1 MALGEGVLRD
11 ARCLTHED
19 VGRFAMNISGLRVAL
34 FSGNY
39 NYTRDGANLSLNSL
53 VDFLLSQGAS
63 VRIYSPVVDEPAFPA
78 TGDLVG
84 VPASPIPGRS
94 EYRLVYRIGRRVTR
108 DLNDFVPNIIHISSP
123 EALGHWA
130 VSYAKKH
137 DLPVI
142 ASVHTRF
149 DTYLRYY
156 HAGFLERGIT
166 AILRRLY
173 RRCDAIVVPSPS
185 MAEILRG
192 QRMNDDIGIWPSGV
206 DQDVFSPAAR
216 SMEWRRELGIAD
228 DEVVVGFLGRLVLE
242 KGLGVFC
249 DTLDELKRRGL
260 KLRVLVIGD
269 GPARSWFEQRLPGA
283 VFVGFLSGSALSR
296 AIASMDIF
304 FNPSVTETF
313 GIVTLEAMSC
323 GLPVVGAD
331 SPGTSSLVVDGV
343 NGRLISPADIT
354 GFADA
359 VAYYAADPEQRAIA
373 GSAGIATA
381 SNYSWD
387 SVNRALADNY
397 LRVIENRTGSAPAG
411 IEPVPS
417 E

>member
-1 MALGEGVLRD
+1 MPFGESFVGAAGRSSY
-11 ARCLTHED
+11 ED
-19 VGRFAMNISGLRVAL
+19 GGGIAMNISELRVAL

-39 NYTRDGANLSLNSL
+39 NYTRDGANMALNSL
-53 VDFLLSQGAS
+53 VAFLLSQGAV
-63 VRIYSPVVDEPAFPA
+63 VRIYSPVVAEPAFPA
-78 TGDLVG
+78 TGDLVA

-94 EYRLVYRIGRRVTR
+94 EYRLVYRVGRRVAR
-108 DLNDFVPNIIHISSP
+108 DLEDFAPNIIHVSSP
-123 EALGHWA
+123 ERLGHWA
-130 VSYAKKH
+130 VSYAQKH

-156 HAGFLERGIT
+156 HAGFLEPGIT

-173 RRCDAIVVPSPS
+173 KRCDAIVVPSPS
-185 MAEILRG
+185 MADVLRA
-192 QRMNDDIGIWPSGV
+192 QRMNKNIGIWPSGV

-216 SMEWRRELGIAD
+216 SLEWRRELGIAD

-249 DTLDELKRRGL
+249 DTLDELKRRGV
-260 KLRVLVIGD
+260 KLRVLVVGD
-269 GPARSWFEQRLPGA
+269 GPARNWFAQRLPDA
-283 VFVGFLSGSALSR
+283 VFVGFQSGAALPR

-304 FNPSVTETF
+304 LNPSVTETF

-343 NGRLISPADIT
+343 NGRLIRPDDIS

-359 VAYYAADPEQRAIA
+359 VAEYAADPAQRALA
-373 GSAGIATA
+373 GSAGVSAA
-381 SNYSWD
+381 SAYSWEA
-387 SVNRALADNY
+387 VNRALADNY
-397 LRVIENRTGSAPAG
+397 LRVIEKHAGSVSAP
-411 IEPVPS
+411 
-417 E
+417 